1 MLSRLMISEQPFLI
15 QIKYYTPSDYHTML
29 QVKSIFVLGF
39 MEHLP
44 TEYLLWRVQLK
55 KMDPHLN

>member
-1 MLSRLMISEQPFLI
+1 MISEQPFLI

-39 MEHLP
+39 MEYLP